1 MYEGETMDNKI
12 KFLTV
17 GLLTFAAGIT
27 FSNFAMSDVPSK
39 IAVVDVQSVVNSSS
53 QVQALKKE
61 QQAKAKDIV
70 AFVEKARKDVA
81 ATTDVKKKQDLE
93 EKYSKELTSKK
104 AAMDKNYATKLS
116 NIDASI
122 SKQIETLAKSGGY
135 DIVLSKNVVLY
146 GGSDITDAVKKA
158 VK

>member
-1 MYEGETMDNKI
+1 MNNKM
-12 KFLTV
+12 KFFVV
-17 GLLTFAAGIT
+17 GLSAFVVGAA

-39 IAVVDVQSVVNSSS
+39 IAVVDVPQVVNSSS

-61 QQAKAKDIV
+61 QQAKTKEIV

-81 ATTDVKKKQDLE
+81 ATTDVKKKQALE
-93 EKYSKELTSKK
+93 DKYNKELNAKK
-104 AAMDKNYATKLS
+104 SAMDKNYATKLTA
-116 NIDASI
+116 IDAAI
-122 SKQIETLAKSGGY
+122 SKQIEAQAKAGGY
-135 DIVLSKNVVLY
+135 DIVLAKGVVLY

>member
-1 MYEGETMDNKI
+1 MNNKM
-12 KFLTV
+12 KFFVV
-17 GLLTFAAGIT
+17 GLSAFVVGAA

-39 IAVVDVQSVVNSSS
+39 IAVVDVPQVVNSSS

-61 QQAKAKDIV
+61 QQVKTKEIV

-81 ATTDVKKKQDLE
+81 ATTDVKKKQALE
-93 EKYSKELTSKK
+93 DKYNKELNAKK
-104 AAMDKNYATKLS
+104 SAMDKNYATKLTA
-116 NIDASI
+116 IDAAI
-122 SKQIETLAKSGGY
+122 SKQIEVQAKAGGY
-135 DIVLSKNVVLY
+135 DIVLAKGVVLY

>member
-1 MYEGETMDNKI
+1 MKNGI
-12 KFLTV
+12 KYFALTLSAFV
-17 GLLTFAAGIT
+17 IGMTVN
-27 FSNFAMSDVPSK
+27 NFAISNVPSK

-81 ATTDVKKKQDLE
+81 ATTDVKKKQALE
-93 EKYSKELTSKK
+93 AKYSKELASKK
-104 AAMDKNYATKLS
+104 SAMDKNYATKLS

>member
-17 GLLTFAAGIT
+17 SLLTFAAGIT

-81 ATTDVKKKQDLE
+81 ATTDVKKKQALE
-93 EKYSKELTSKK
+93 AKYSKELASKK
-104 AAMDKNYATKLS
+104 SAMDKNYATKLS